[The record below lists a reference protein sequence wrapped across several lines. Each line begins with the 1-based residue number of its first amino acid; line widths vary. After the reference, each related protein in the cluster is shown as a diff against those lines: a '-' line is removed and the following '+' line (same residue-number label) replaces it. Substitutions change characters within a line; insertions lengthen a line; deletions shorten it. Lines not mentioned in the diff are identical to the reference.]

1 MATAPPFGVD
11 AIVTEREPV
20 FSRRTQLIRP
30 SGIRQL
36 FSLAQAMGDVISLG
50 IGEPDF
56 DTPLPIREAAKQ
68 ALDAG
73 YTRYT
78 PNNGFPDLR
87 DALAA
92 KVARVNGLDYTPQEV
107 LVSDG
112 GCTGA
117 LLLALLALVDPGD
130 EVILGDPGFVVYEA
144 ATRIVGATPV
154 AVPVQEVNDFR
165 LIPAD
170 VARAVTSK
178 TKLIILNSP
187 ANPTGGVQR
196 GEDLAGIAEVA
207 SQHNLY
213 VVSDEVYEMMLYD
226 GVRHQS
232 IAAFDGMRDRTVTV
246 NSFSKTYA
254 MTGWRVGYAV
264 GAQAIIDQMITL
276 QQFTMVHAPA
286 VSQRAALAALT
297 GPQDSIEQMVAV
309 FDDRRRFL
317 IPRLNEIE
325 GFRCPTP
332 TGAFY
337 AFPNV
342 AGLGMTSE
350 ALAQFLL
357 RESRVAVV
365 PGSAFGV
372 GGEGYLR
379 LSYAQPFVKLEEAC
393 NRIEGAVAKLR

>member
-1 MATAPPFGVD
+1 L
-11 AIVTEREPV
+11 TEREPV

-36 FSLAQAMGDVISLG
+36 FDLAQAMGDVISLG

-56 DTPLPIREAAKQ
+56 DTPHHIREAAKR

-78 PNNGFPDLR
+78 PNAGFPDLR
-87 DALAA
+87 EALSE
-92 KVARVNGLDYTPQEV
+92 KVAQVNGLDYTPQEV

-117 LLLALLALVDPGD
+117 LLLALLTLVDPGD
-130 EVILGDPGFVVYEA
+130 EVIISDPGFVVYEA
-144 ATRIVGATPV
+144 VARIVGATPV
-154 AVPVQEVNDFR
+154 VVAVREENDFR
-165 LIPAD
+165 LIPED
-170 VARAVTSK
+170 VASVVTPK
-178 TKLIILNSP
+178 TKLVVLNSP
-187 ANPTGGVQR
+187 SNPTGGVQR
-196 GEDLAGIAEVA
+196 CDDLAGIAEVA
-207 SQHNLY
+207 KQHDLY
-213 VVSDEVYEMMLYD
+213 VVSDEVYETMLYD

-232 IAAFDGMRDRTVTV
+232 IAAFDGMRGRTVTV

-264 GAQAIIDQMITL
+264 GAREIIDQMITL
-276 QQFTMVHAPA
+276 QQYTMVHAPA

-297 GPQDSIEQMVAV
+297 GPQDFIEQMVAV
-309 FDDRRRFL
+309 FDERRRFL
-317 IPRLNEIE
+317 VPRLNKID
-325 GFRCPTP
+325 GFRCPMP
-332 TGAFY
+332 KGAFY

-342 AGLGMTSE
+342 EGLGMTSE
-350 ALAQFLL
+350 ALAQYLL
-357 RESRVAVV
+357 QAGAVAVV

-379 LSYAQPFVKLEEAC
+379 LSYAQPLTTLEAAC
-393 NRIEGAVAKLR
+393 DRIERAVEKLR

>member
-1 MATAPPFGVD
+1 M
-11 AIVTEREPV
+11 TERDFG
-20 FSRRTQLIRP
+20 FSRRTQLLRP

-36 FSLAQAMGDVISLG
+36 FDLAQSMGDVISLG

-56 DTPLPIREAAKQ
+56 DTPLHIREAAKE

-92 KVARVNGLDYTPQEV
+92 KVARVNGLDYTSQEV

-154 AVPVQEVNDFR
+154 AVPVRERNDFR

-178 TKLIILNSP
+178 TKLILLNSP

-196 GEDLAGIAEVA
+196 REDLAGIAEVA
-207 SQHNLY
+207 TQHDLF

-232 IAAFDGMRDRTVTV
+232 VAAFDEMRDRTVTV

-264 GAQAIIDQMITL
+264 GARAIIDQMITL

-297 GPQDSIEQMVAV
+297 GPQDSIERMVAV
-309 FDDRRRFL
+309 FNDRRRFL
-317 IPRLNEIE
+317 VSRLNEIE

-342 AGLGMTSE
+342 AELGMTSE
-350 ALAQFLL
+350 ALAQYLL
-357 RESRVAVV
+357 QTGRVAVV

-372 GGEGYLR
+372 SGEGYLR
-379 LSYAQPFVKLEEAC
+379 LSYAQPLTKLEEAC
-393 NRIEGAVAKLR
+393 NRIERAVAKLR

>member
-1 MATAPPFGVD
+1 LVL
-11 AIVTEREPV
+11 TEREPV

-36 FSLAQAMGDVISLG
+36 FDLAQAMGDVISLG

-56 DTPLPIREAAKQ
+56 DTPHHIREAAKR

-78 PNNGFPDLR
+78 PNAGFPDLR
-87 DALAA
+87 EALSE
-92 KVARVNGLDYTPQEV
+92 KVAQVNGLDYTPQEV

-117 LLLALLALVDPGD
+117 LLLALLTLVDPGD
-130 EVILGDPGFVVYEA
+130 EVIISDPGFVVYEA
-144 ATRIVGATPV
+144 VARIVGATPV
-154 AVPVQEVNDFR
+154 VVAVREENDFR
-165 LIPAD
+165 LIPED
-170 VARAVTSK
+170 VANVVTPK
-178 TKLIILNSP
+178 TKLVVLNSP
-187 ANPTGGVQR
+187 SNPTGGVQR
-196 GEDLAGIAEVA
+196 SDDLAGIAEVA
-207 SQHNLY
+207 KQHDLY
-213 VVSDEVYEMMLYD
+213 VVSDEVYETMLYD

-232 IAAFDGMRDRTVTV
+232 IAAFDGMRGRTVTV

-264 GAQAIIDQMITL
+264 GAREIIDQMITL
-276 QQFTMVHAPA
+276 EQYTMVHAPA
-286 VSQRAALAALT
+286 VSQRAAVAALT
-297 GPQDSIEQMVAV
+297 GPQDFIEQMVAV
-309 FDDRRRFL
+309 FDERRRFL
-317 IPRLNEIE
+317 VPRLNEID
-325 GFRCPTP
+325 GFRCPMP
-332 TGAFY
+332 KGAFY

-342 AGLGMTSE
+342 EGLGMTSE

-357 RESRVAVV
+357 QAGGVAVV

-379 LSYAQPFVKLEEAC
+379 LSYAQPLTTLEEAC
-393 NRIEGAVAKLR
+393 DRIERAVEKLC

>member
-1 MATAPPFGVD
+1 MKA
-11 AIVTEREPV
+11 REPG
-20 FSRRTQLIRP
+20 FSRRTQLLRP
-30 SGIRQL
+30 SGIRRL
-36 FSLAQAMGDVISLG
+36 FDLAQSMGDVISLG

-56 DTPLPIREAAKQ
+56 DTPLHIREAAKE

-87 DALAA
+87 DAVAA
-92 KVARVNGLDYTPQEV
+92 KVARVNGLDYTSQEV

-154 AVPVQEVNDFR
+154 AVHVQELNDFR
-165 LIPAD
+165 LNPAD

-196 GEDLAGIAEVA
+196 REDLAGIAEVA
-207 SQHNLY
+207 TQHDLF
-213 VVSDEVYEMMLYD
+213 VVSDEVYEMMVYD

-254 MTGWRVGYAV
+254 MTGWRVGYAA
-264 GAQAIIDQMITL
+264 GARAIIDQMITL

-297 GPQDSIEQMVAV
+297 GPQDSIERMVAI
-309 FDDRRRFL
+309 FNDRRRFL
-317 IPRLNEIE
+317 VPRLNEIE

-332 TGAFY
+332 AGAFY

-342 AGLGMTSE
+342 AELGMPSE
-350 ALAQFLL
+350 ALAQFFLQ
-357 RESRVAVV
+357 EGRVAVV

-379 LSYAQPFVKLEEAC
+379 LSYAQPLAKLEEAC
-393 NRIEGAVAKLR
+393 NRIERAVAKLRSSPPLS

>member
-1 MATAPPFGVD
+1 M
-11 AIVTEREPV
+11 TEREHG
-20 FSRRTQLIRP
+20 FSRRTRLIRP

-36 FSLAQAMGDVISLG
+36 FDLSQSMGDVISLG

-56 DTPLPIREAAKQ
+56 DTPLHIREAAKE

-117 LLLALLALVDPGD
+117 LLLALLTLVDPGD

-154 AVPVQEVNDFR
+154 AVPVWEMNDFR

-196 GEDLAGIAEVA
+196 REDLAGIAEVA
-207 SQHNLY
+207 TQHDLF
-213 VVSDEVYEMMLYD
+213 VVSDEVYEMMVYE

-264 GAQAIIDQMITL
+264 GARSIIDQMVTL

-297 GPQDSIEQMVAV
+297 GPQDSIERMVAV

-317 IPRLNEIE
+317 VPRLNEIE
-325 GFRCPTP
+325 GFRCSTP

-337 AFPNV
+337 VFPSV
-342 AGLGMTSE
+342 AELGMTSE
-350 ALAQFLL
+350 AFAQFLL
-357 RESRVAVV
+357 QEGRVAVV

-379 LSYAQPFVKLEEAC
+379 LSYAQPLVKLEAAC
-393 NRIEGAVAKLR
+393 NRIERAVAKLR